1 MSLALFSL
9 GHGPL
14 YNVMT
19 QALARGQSKAAAV
32 LEEEATE
39 ASRAKRAILLKGSGA
54 FQSALMTPP
63 ADSLRAH
70 LAEHRLP
77 HPSIF
82 VGLERRDCTRCDWRR
97 SKRHAH
103 HAANLSHSME
113 RLGRDYGGCQSRS
126 RYGNWTTKVLSG
138 LNRRNSEGILRIAR
152 REPDDFDG
160 LEA

>member
-77 HPSIF
+77 HPSISL
-82 VGLERRDCTRCDWRR
+82 VSNVATALVVTGAAVRDMLIMLLTSPTQW
-97 SKRHAH
+97 
-103 HAANLSHSME
+103 
-113 RLGRDYGGCQSRS
+113 
-126 RYGNWTTKVLSG
+126 SG
-138 LNRRNSEGILRIAR
+138 LVATMVDAR
-152 REPDDFDG
+152 VDRVMEIG
-160 LEA
+160 LPRS

>member
-1 MSLALFSL
+1 MSLARFLL
-9 GHGPL
+9 GHGSQ

-19 QALARGQSKAAAV
+19 QALARGQSKASAV
-32 LEEEATE
+32 LEEEAT
-39 ASRAKRAILLKGSGA
+39 RAKRAISLKGLDA
-54 FQSALMTPP
+54 FHPALMTPP

-77 HPSIF
+77 HPTIF
-82 VGLERRDCTRCDWRR
+82 VGLESRDCTRCDWRR

-113 RLGRDYGGCQSRS
+113 RLGLDHDGCASRS
-126 RYGNWTTKVLSG
+126 LYGNWTTKVLSG
-138 LNRRNSEGILRIAR
+138 LNRRKSEGILRIAR